1 MTNPGRRPA
10 ITPNPKIHNEPP
22 RRKSIERLTGE
33 QANAVLTYIRDL
45 TLSYVAIALG
55 GINVFGIKPFE
66 FLTTWGEDV
75 KKRAAEAYNTA
86 LASIALQQSNQASQ
100 AIAIGEV
107 QQTRGTLQS
116 TVNGLW
122 EANNNTTLPAG
133 TNKTPAELK
142 QSQVS
147 VSTNAQVG
155 ATGATGNAK
164 NIQDT
169 WNEIYYAS
177 GGTGSGS
184 VTLTKA
190 SGALSEVTNTAVVGA
205 SGATANA
212 QNIQSTWDSI
222 YIASGGTGPGNRS
235 LQDAQAQLGIV
246 GTDATNGALNSQSTI
261 DAIYQAMYGSTAT
274 NRPKEDVKPALEA
287 GQKEVQSS
295 FQAGSNLMLSPD
307 FEDTTIP
314 RKTIGGVGEYTTSN
328 PRNGLQS
335 WRWAHNSAQPA
346 CGLYFAPTRLSERY
360 TVRPATTA
368 TNGDWYYVECWFRS
382 ATTTGSVRFGAQWFN
397 KAANTQVQ
405 DIADTALSNTAV
417 VPVNTWVK
425 FSDYF
430 QVPQGRDEGV
440 FYIQTSS
447 APNGTIFQVDDVVV
461 REVTDAKEAA
471 AAAALAAGAAETAQ
485 QAAEDASD
493 YTDET
498 QLGGSNLVLSPDFEK
513 TTIPRLHV
521 GTPLTIT
528 STVISSGNGTG
539 YTTIQKRSGSYSY
552 RWQQAAASA
561 TGLYLAPT
569 KTSSFV
575 KVKPGD
581 RFDMSAQVYS
591 SHSASPTGAM
601 RLGVEWLNGTTTV
614 SSDYREWTLVSVAT
628 SPETQLARNVWKQ
641 LTYTTPAC
649 PSGANTARFFVYG
662 SSAVATNNFTYVDD
676 VSVVDVTAS
685 QNVADAYVDGTS
697 GGKPPTGAKP
707 SDVQAAADG
716 QATTVAD
723 TNTKVTELT
732 AENAQNALA
741 GKAFTENFG
750 SYVTASGG
758 VVAAGTAVP
767 STFTTTEV
775 VPSGGNGQGDMKFDG
790 AGRIAWYPQSASSLD
805 RSRVF
810 AIYNT
815 AHESNYQ
822 RVGAVFSTALAYQ
835 TNTGSV
841 FGANY
846 LFARA
851 SSTVSTL
858 WPTSCVFAKFFYPD
872 LVSGLLQQAKVELY
886 RVVSGVEA
894 FIASATF
901 TYTAGATYWLE
912 AGDPSTLPTTDRR
925 FKVYKDNT
933 VILNATDTLSALG
946 SSNLRSGFGMEPGAD
961 VAFRY
966 DPAKVASWAAY
977 DNIPAATLGSGFR
990 ATRASGQSTVSIT
1003 TNTSGTTLP
1012 NSTFTQTRASSDF
1025 TYSTTGNTLTV
1036 GVSGWY
1042 AVNVGL
1048 LSNADFPV
1056 GNYLQAAVFV
1066 KETPSASNTLYAVG
1080 NQAADFRQ
1088 STANA
1093 IVYVAAGGTIQPG
1106 YLASTNLT
1114 LAGDD
1119 ARTYFNVA
1127 FLNNM
1132 KPVQP

>member
-22 RRKSIERLTGE
+22 ERPFVRRLTSKQVGIIGT
-33 QANAVLTYIRDL
+33 VIVDL
-45 TLSYVAIALG
+45 ILAQTALALG
-55 GINVFGIKPFE
+55 GINILGVKPFD
-66 FLTTWGEDV
+66 FLTTWGLDLQQ
-75 KKRAAEAYNTA
+75 RAAQAYNQAMAAEAIANSSTA
-86 LASIALQQSNQASQ
+86 GQ

-107 QQTRGTLQS
+107 QVTRGTLQS

-142 QSQVS
+142 TSQVT
-147 VSTNAQVG
+147 VRQTGDTN
-155 ATGATGNAK
+155 K
-164 NIQDT
+164 SNIQSTWNNIYEGAFYNATLPPGDRSLTDLKTSVQATATTANGADSKSDTNQGNIQST
-169 WNEIYYAS
+169 WNEIYSAS
-177 GGTGSGS
+177 GGT
-184 VTLTKA
+184 L
-190 SGALSEVTNTAVVGA
+190 
-205 SGATANA
+205 
-212 QNIQSTWDSI
+212 
-222 YIASGGTGPGNRS
+222 PGNRS
-235 LQDAQAQLGIV
+235 LQDARTQLGIV

-307 FEDTTIP
+307 FEDTAIP
-314 RKTIGGVGEYTTSN
+314 RRTIGGVGEYTTSN
-328 PRNGLQS
+328 PRNGLRS

-405 DIADTALSNTAV
+405 DITDTALSNTAV

-485 QAAEDASD
+485 QSADDAAA

-498 QLGGSNLVLSPDFEK
+498 QLAGSNIVLSPDFE
-513 TTIPRLHV
+513 TVTVGRLHV

-528 STVISSGNGTG
+528 STVIASGNGTG
-539 YTTIQKRSGSYSY
+539 YTTVQKRSGSYSY

-569 KTSSFV
+569 PTNSFV
-575 KVKPGD
+575 NVKPGD

-601 RLGVEWLNGTTTV
+601 RLGVEWLNGATTV

-628 SPETQLARNVWKQ
+628 SSETQLARNVWKQ

-676 VSVVDVTAS
+676 VSVVDVTLS

-697 GGKPPTGAKP
+697 GGKPVTGAKP

-723 TNTKVTELT
+723 TNTKVTEIT
-732 AENAQNALA
+732 AANAQNALA

-810 AIYNT
+810 SIYNT
-815 AHESNYQ
+815 SHESSYQ
-822 RVGAVFSTALAYQ
+822 RVGAVFSTALPYQ

-851 SSTVSTL
+851 TSTVSTL

-872 LVSGLLQQAKVELY
+872 LVSGLFQQAKVELY
-886 RVVSGVEA
+886 RVLSGVES

-933 VILNATDTLSALG
+933 VILNATDSLSALG

-977 DNIPAATLGSGFR
+977 DNVPAATLGSGFR

-1003 TNTSGTTLP
+1003 ASTSGTTLP
-1012 NSTFTQTRASSDF
+1012 NSTFTQTRATSDF

-1042 AVNVGL
+1042 AVSVGL
-1048 LSNADFPV
+1048 LKSTAFGV
-1056 GNYLQAAVFV
+1056 SQFLQAAVFV
-1066 KETPSASNTLYAVG
+1066 KETSAASNVLHTVG
-1080 NQAADFRQ
+1080 NQAADFQQ
-1088 STANA
+1088 STVNA
-1093 IVYVAAGGTIQPG
+1093 IVYVAQGGTIQPG
-1106 YLASTNLT
+1106 YVSNVDMAVS
-1114 LAGDD
+1114 GDD

-1127 FLNNM
+1127 FLNNT